1 MLTGVKKDYKVY
13 SQRNKKDE
21 RHFYRAILA
30 LRMHLVNCFIKISR
44 ETTIYKV

>member
-1 MLTGVKKDYKVY
+1 MLTGVKKDYKVC

-30 LRMHLVNCFIKISR
+30 SR
-44 ETTIYKV
+44 SASRQLLYKNITRNNDI